1 MGKEEKTCMLPE
13 AVSTA
18 STLRDSLYQM
28 AWGFRVSQALYVTAK
43 LGILDLLCDGP
54 KPSWEIAS
62 AIGAHKPS
70 LRRLLRAL
78 TGIDILTVDGQGYFA
93 VTELGKLL
101 QLEHPLSLR
110 SSALFAGSP
119 LIWQAWGALDKA
131 VMTGIPAFNQVFGE
145 NFFDYVEQ
153 NPNAAAVFNTTMA
166 HSTAGDLAPLLAAYD
181 FSGFRKI
188 VDVGG
193 GQGSLLKCI
202 LEQHPNATGI
212 LYDLPAV
219 LKTAPAVKDSP
230 VTARCELVGGDM
242 FHSVPIGGDAY
253 ILKWIIHDWSDA
265 EAIKILQNCRQAMGD
280 QGKVISVELVLKP
293 TAGPDEAKWLDLD
306 MLVLLTGRER
316 TEQEFR
322 DLYVAPG
329 LMLTRVIPAG
339 KFSIIEGMP
348 A

>member
-1 MGKEEKTCMLPE
+1 MSE
-13 AVSTA
+13 AIST
-18 STLRDSLYQM
+18 TFRLKDSLYQM
-28 AWGFRVSQALYVTAK
+28 AWGFRISQALYVTAK

-54 KPSWEIAS
+54 KPSWEIAN
-62 AIGAHKPS
+62 ALGAHEPS

-78 TGIDILTVDGQGYFA
+78 TGLDILTADGQGYFT

-101 QLEHPLSLR
+101 QTEHPLSLR
-110 SSALFAGSP
+110 SSAIFAGSP
-119 LIWQAWGALDKA
+119 FIWQAWGALDQA

-145 NFFDYVEQ
+145 TFFDYVAQ
-153 NPNAAAVFNTTMA
+153 NPNAAAVFNAAMA
-166 HSTAGDLAPLLAAYD
+166 HSTTSDLAPLLAAYD

-193 GQGSLLKCI
+193 GQGSLLQCI
-202 LEQHPNATGI
+202 LEQYPDATGI

-219 LKTAPAVKDSP
+219 LSSAQAVKDSP
-230 VTARCELVGGDM
+230 VSARCELVGGDM
-242 FHSVPIGGDAY
+242 FHFVPIGGDAY

-265 EAIKILQNCRQAMGD
+265 EAIKVLQNCRQAMSD
-280 QGKVISVELVLKP
+280 QGKVISVEMVIKP

-322 DLYVAPG
+322 DLYAAAG
-329 LMLTRVIPAG
+329 LTLTRVIPAG
-339 KFSIIEGMP
+339 KFSIIEGVP